1 MKLPAVFIAIIE
13 NVISIFLKRK
23 IWLGIHLKIAEFKK
37 QKLYIQTE
45 KEFIFANLTFG
56 WLCLSAKF

>member
-37 QKLYIQTE
+37 QKLNIQTE
-45 KEFIFANLTFG
+45 KKFIFANLTFG
-56 WLCLSAKF
+56 